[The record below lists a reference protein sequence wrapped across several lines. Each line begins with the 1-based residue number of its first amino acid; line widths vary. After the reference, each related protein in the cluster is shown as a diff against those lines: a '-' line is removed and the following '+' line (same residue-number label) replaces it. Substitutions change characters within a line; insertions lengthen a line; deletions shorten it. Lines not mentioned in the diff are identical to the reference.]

1 VSAAEMFRV
10 PFNMIFYSQ
19 SSGGKTSLMLD
30 MINKPKLFDKPF
42 DEIIYVYSIFNP
54 RFKDY
59 PQVKFVK
66 NQIPEFKND
75 GKQKLL
81 VCDDVITNKEIMNRL
96 VHMFMIEAHH
106 KSITCALL
114 LQNLHFNKAMRSI
127 SLNCHVFVIF
137 SHLRDNVTINTL
149 FSQIAL
155 PTRFLKAAYK
165 RATRRSYGYL
175 VVNLIGGM
183 SEELRVSTNICNKFI
198 RFFVEKELDTP
209 FPVTFNE

>member
-1 VSAAEMFRV
+1 
-10 PFNMIFYSQ
+10 MIFYSQ

-30 MINKPKLFDKPF
+30 MISKPSLFDKPF
-42 DEIIYVYSIFNP
+42 DDIIYVYSIFNE
-54 RFKDY
+54 RFKDF
-59 PQVKFVK
+59 PHVKFIK
-66 NQIPEFKND
+66 NEIPDFKND

-81 VCDDVITNKEIMNRL
+81 VCDDVITNKSIMNRL
-96 VHMFMIEAHH
+96 VHMFMIEGHH
-106 KSITCALL
+106 KSITCCLM
-114 LQNLHFNKAMRSI
+114 LQNLHFNKSMRSI
-127 SLNCHVFVIF
+127 SLNCHVFIIF

-183 SEELRVSTNICNKFI
+183 SEELRVSTNICSKFP
-198 RFFVEKELDTP
+198 RVFVNKELDTP
-209 FPVTFNE
+209 FKVKLNE